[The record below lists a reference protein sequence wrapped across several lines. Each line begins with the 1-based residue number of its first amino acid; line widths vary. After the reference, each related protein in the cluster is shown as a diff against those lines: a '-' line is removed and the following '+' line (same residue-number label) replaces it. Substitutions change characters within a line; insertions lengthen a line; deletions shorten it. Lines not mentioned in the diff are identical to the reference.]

1 MKKEKIGSQLML
13 FKAAAD
19 ELGLAYKIREIT
31 TIGKRGERKRRV
43 LQISNGTKSIFSL
56 GATTSG
62 TDYIAMKMAV
72 NKPFIHDYYQ
82 EIGLPVPEQKR
93 IRSASDLKDFMKRH
107 QKIVLK
113 PSGSRAGKGV
123 FGNVHT
129 LKNAKEIIES
139 LKKSFPEIIAEEQI
153 DGKEYRAL
161 VCNGSIIAV
170 AEYVPPTITGD
181 GKASIHTLI
190 KRLNKEKKSA
200 ENPYL
205 KTIPIKD
212 SLVRALSQDGVSLK
226 SILPKDHSLILY
238 KAAPISN
245 GGTIVDVTKLIHPEN
260 ARIAIQAAQAINL
273 NISGV
278 DIITRDIAKPMR
290 ATNGKIIEIN
300 GGPDLAVHYFAYSL
314 NSPTNV
320 AKKIL
325 KKYFH

>member
-1 MKKEKIGSQLML
+1 MKKEKNGSQLML
-13 FKAAAD
+13 FQTAAN
-19 ELGLAYKIREIT
+19 ELGLTCKIREIIT
-31 TIGKRGERKRRV
+31 MGKHGERRRGV

-93 IRSASDLKDFMKRH
+93 IRSNSDLKDFMQRH

-129 LKNAKEIIES
+129 LKNAKEIVAS

-153 DGKEYRAL
+153 NGKEYRVL
-161 VCNGSIIAV
+161 VCNGSIVAV
-170 AEYVPPTITGD
+170 AEYVPPTITGN
-181 GKASIHTLI
+181 GEVSIHTLI
-190 KRLNKEKKSA
+190 KRLNKEKKTTG
-200 ENPYL
+200 NPYL

-212 SLVRALSQDGVSLK
+212 SLVRALSQDGLSLK
-226 SILPKDHSLILY
+226 SILPRNHSLVLY

-245 GGTIVDVTKLIHPEN
+245 GGTILDVTKLIHPEN
-260 ARIAIQAAQAINL
+260 VTIAIQAAQAISL
-273 NISGV
+273 NIAGV
-278 DIITRDIAKPMR
+278 DIITPDISKPMNK
-290 ATNGKIIEIN
+290 TGGKIIEIN
-300 GGPDLAVHYFAYSL
+300 GGPDLAVHYFAHTI

-325 KKYFH
+325 KKYFR